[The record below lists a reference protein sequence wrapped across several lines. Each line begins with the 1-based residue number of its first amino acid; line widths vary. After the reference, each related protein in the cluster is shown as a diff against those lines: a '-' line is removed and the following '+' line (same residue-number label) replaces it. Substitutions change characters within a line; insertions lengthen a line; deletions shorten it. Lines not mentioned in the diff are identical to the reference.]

1 MIESV
6 SSFTTYW
13 SKARGRTMRVLD
25 HIPESDLEW
34 SYSPDHFT
42 FGDLF
47 RHLAGI
53 ERFMYAENVAGRPSR
68 YPGHASELASGLSAV
83 RSYVERCHNDAL
95 AIFNGLSDSDL
106 LQKCMTPGG
115 ASISV
120 WKWLRAMVE
129 HESHHR
135 GQLHLM
141 ASMRGITLPPLFG
154 LKEEEVFARS
164 QKDR

>member
-1 MIESV
+1 MIETV

-13 SKARGRTMRVLD
+13 SKARGRTIRVLD
-25 HIPESDLEW
+25 HLPESDLEW
-34 SYSPDHFT
+34 SYAPNHFT

-53 ERFMYAENVAGRPSR
+53 ERYMYAENVSGRPSR
-68 YPGHASELASGLSAV
+68 YPGHSSTLATGCSAV
-83 RSYVERCHNDAL
+83 RSYMDQCHSEAL
-95 AIFNGLSDSDL
+95 AIFNGFSDSDL
-106 LQKCMTPGG
+106 QRKCTTPAGTP
-115 ASISV
+115 ISV

-135 GQLHLM
+135 GQLYLM
-141 ASMRGITLPPLFG
+141 ASMRGITIPPLFG

-164 QKDR
+164 EK